1 MLLASVQGQ
10 ANLNLT
16 LALKVVR
23 TEAKRD
29 DIVSERMQHWTQV
42 FRSAVACLTSDSAQ
56 RIMTSP
62 PAGYTQAV
70 WSSLTIA

>member
-1 MLLASVQGQ
+1 MLLAPLQGQ

-23 TEAKRD
+23 TEAKHD

-42 FRSAVACLTSDSAQ
+42 FRSAVAGFMQRTLASA
-56 RIMTSP
+56 
-62 PAGYTQAV
+62 PAAGHTKT
-70 WSSLTIA
+70 L